1 MGVIDHTD
9 ILVRGILIRNGEV
22 LLLKRT
28 PEKGGGFNLVGGHV
42 EIGESPAEG
51 LVREIKEEIGI
62 FVDPQTVE
70 LIRVVYREKKQS
82 SPKLHLVF
90 WVSHWNGDPVNC
102 EPDKCL
108 GLQWY
113 ALDALPPNLATVA
126 GIVLKADQND
136 PFYIESRN
144 PKKEEDR

>member
-1 MGVIDHTD
+1 MAEMDQTD
-9 ILVRGILIRNGEV
+9 ILVRWILIRYGEV

-28 PEKGGGFNLVGGHV
+28 VDKGGGFNLVGGHV
-42 EIGESPAEG
+42 EVYESPAQG

-62 FVDPQTVE
+62 EVDPQTVE
-70 LIRVVYREKKQS
+70 LIRVVYREKKSS

-90 WVSHWNGDPVNC
+90 WVSSWKGEPVNC

-113 ALDALPPNLATVA
+113 ALDALPHNLATVA
-126 GIVLKADQND
+126 EIVLKAGQDD
-136 PFYIESRN
+136 PFYIEATNGKR
-144 PKKEEDR
+144 K